1 MSFAHQTRSILVLC
15 ATFGAGCSSRM
26 PLPDHTDVPE
36 LAAVPF
42 FPQTAYDC
50 GPAALATILGAVGV
64 DVTATELIDLVYVE
78 DLQGSL
84 QVELVAAK
92 RRFGRVPMPIGPR
105 FEDLL
110 VELESGRPVLV
121 LQNLGFARAPVWH
134 YAVVVGF
141 DAEAGRVI
149 LRSGAEP
156 RRRER
161 IDRFLRRWGLAD
173 NWGFVASPPREIPA
187 SATPDRYMRALVG
200 SQHRLDVIDTG
211 AAFEAALLRWPE
223 EPLVLFLAAAHKH
236 EETQLAAAAILYKR
250 LLTIEPEH
258 AAARN
263 NLANVLLDLGCREE
277 ALRQARLASAQP
289 LPGGAFDAAIADT
302 LLRIESAPADPVGL
316 AACASPG

>member
-1 MSFAHQTRSILVLC
+1 
-15 ATFGAGCSSRM
+15 
-26 PLPDHTDVPE
+26 
-36 LAAVPF
+36 
-42 FPQTAYDC
+42 
-50 GPAALATILGAVGV
+50 
-64 DVTATELIDLVYVE
+64 VTATELIDLVYVE

-84 QVELVAAK
+84 QVELVAAT
-92 RRFGRVPMPIGPR
+92 RRFGRVPMPIEPR
-105 FEDLL
+105 FESLL
-110 VELESGRPVLV
+110 IELESGRPVLV
-121 LQNLGFARAPVWH
+121 LQNLGFAGAPVWH

-161 IDRFLRRWGLAD
+161 TDRFLRRWRLAD
-173 NWGFVASPPREIPA
+173 NWGFVASPPHEIPA

-211 AAFEAALLRWPE
+211 AAFEAALMRWPE

-236 EETQLAAAAILYKR
+236 EEMQLVAAAILYKR
-250 LLTIEPEH
+250 LLIIEPEH

-289 LPGGAFDAAIADT
+289 FPGGAFDAAIADT
-302 LLRIESAPADPVGL
+302 LLRIESAPADPLGL
-316 AACASPG
+316 AGCVSPS